1 MSLPIPS
8 LTLLHARC
16 GERLRVV
23 SLCPNSPQCSRLR
36 ELGFCESA
44 EVCKVAEGGAMI
56 CQLRGTRG
64 DGPRGADAGMTAA
77 APEILSALGVG
88 QKGRVLGFDLAADQR
103 QRLLEMGLTV
113 GVEFEVV
120 RFAPLGDPMELKVRG
135 YHLSLRK
142 RDAACI
148 RVALI

>member
-1 MSLPIPS
+1 
-8 LTLLHARC
+8 
-16 GERLRVV
+16 
-23 SLCPNSPQCSRLR
+23 
-36 ELGFCESA
+36 
-44 EVCKVAEGGAMI
+44 
-56 CQLRGTRG
+56 
-64 DGPRGADAGMTAA
+64 
-77 APEILSALGVG
+77 
-88 QKGRVLGFDLAADQR
+88 
-103 QRLLEMGLTV
+103 MGLTV